1 MGVSM
6 DCLCE
11 VEKGVSRGISGGG
24 GLFVGRL
31 VGWLLVLFGTEGER
45 GRSSG
50 CKQDSCMTRFRQLY
64 IYIIACESSTLS
76 KTSIRLEFR

>member
-11 VEKGVSRGISGGG
+11 VEKGGSRGIWGGG
-24 GLFVGRL
+24 GVLVGRL
-31 VGWLLVLFGTEGER
+31 VAGSFRYGGRER

-50 CKQDSCMTRFRQLY
+50 CNQDGCMTRFRQLC
-64 IYIIACESSTLS
+64 IYVIACESSTLS
-76 KTSIRLEFR
+76 KTSILLEFR